1 MICAVCKKGKNPT
14 KCEICGFSD
23 NGVINREFVNV
34 EDANHWFETVVKSYR
49 IQWEAEKKE
58 VELLTQIEELRKKVI
73 DVSAKL
79 EASEKN
85 IFKSSNLLESAKKS
99 KRFAKKMTDMT
110 IILTICVIAI
120 IIYVMSPSFNIVE
133 KHDTSWFTKNSDA
146 STFTIKTAEQ
156 LAGLAHLVNNG
167 NNFSGKTITLTQNID
182 LSKYDNWVPIGTS
195 TRDDSSNFS
204 GTFNGSGYIISN
216 LTINR
221 PDDNNQGLFGR
232 IVNGKVE
239 NLGLDSVNIRGRNNV
254 GGVAG
259 RVDSGYVTNCY
270 SIGTINSTDRNA
282 GGVVGSLRNNS
293 NIANSFSTATIN
305 GISQIG
311 GVVGMVI
318 DSSIV
323 TESYFTGA
331 INGINNFIG
340 GVAGVVHHSSSVTSC
355 YSVAAVNG
363 NNYVGGVAGLVQD
376 NSNVSNSYS
385 GGLVKGTLNVGGV
398 VGYLIDNS
406 NVSNSYSTSEVTG
419 EFHIGGIVGILG
431 NSSITNS
438 AALNSHVSGD
448 LRISRVLGVTYSGT
462 TLTLSNNVAFVGM
475 KNHIDT
481 TAYSFIG
488 MADRS
493 GGNITATSIR
503 SDRTIGGRF
512 TQTNGWTTEPGKLPG
527 LGGKAVD
534 MPPHLSK

>member
-1 MICAVCKKGKNPT
+1 MSKICAVCKEGRGPT
-14 KCEICGFSD
+14 KCEICGFTD
-23 NGVINREFVNV
+23 NGAINREFIND
-34 EDANHWFETVVKSYR
+34 EDANYWLETVVKSCR
-49 IQWEAEKKE
+49 IQWEAKKRE
-58 VELLTQIEELRKKVI
+58 VELLAQVEEFRKKII
-73 DVSAKL
+73 DLSEKL
-79 EASEKN
+79 ETSENN
-85 IFKSSNLLESAKKS
+85 IIKPSNLLENTAKS

-110 IILTICVIAI
+110 IVLTICVVAI
-120 IIYVMSPSFNIVE
+120 IIYVVSLQSNIVE
-133 KHDTSWFTKNSDA
+133 KYDTSWFTKNGNA

-167 NNFSGKTITLTQNID
+167 NNFDGKTITLTQNID

-195 TRDDSSNFS
+195 TGDFS
-204 GTFNGSGYIISN
+204 GTFNGGGYIISN
-216 LTINR
+216 LTINS
-221 PDDNNQGLFGR
+221 PDDNDQGLFGR
-232 IVNGKVE
+232 IKNGKVE

-259 RVDSGYVTNCY
+259 IVDSGNVTNCY
-270 SIGTINSTDRNA
+270 SIGTINSTKNSV
-282 GGVVGSLRNNS
+282 GGVVGLLYNNS

-311 GVVGMVI
+311 GVVGIVV
-318 DSSIV
+318 DSGIV

-340 GVAGVVHHSSSVTSC
+340 GVAGVVHHSSSVTNC

-363 NNYVGGVAGLVQD
+363 NNDVGGVAGVVQD

-398 VGYLIDNS
+398 VGYLIDSS

-419 EFHIGGIVGILG
+419 EFHIGGIVGVLG

-448 LRISRVLGVTYSGT
+448 FRISRVLGVTYSGT
-462 TLTLSNNVAFVGM
+462 TLTLSNNVAFVSM
-475 KNHIDT
+475 KNRIDT

-493 GGNITATSIR
+493 GGNITAASIR
-503 SDRTIGGRF
+503 ADRTIGGRF
-512 TQTNGWTTEPGKLPG
+512 TQANGWTTEPGKLPG

-534 MPPHLSK
+534 MPQHLSK